1 MASAHARPMQKR
13 WDDFHVILLV
23 SCGKNKSQN
32 FVMAHQPKEKSAPPQ
47 KKKKKNEQ
55 RMNENE
61 MQTRLCA
68 LKTFPLDAECFRN
81 FLPEMLSKQ
90 KGPPVMIRRET
101 YAFDSEKV
109 ERYWARSSSSRSDEE
124 GKDLTFVKGGR
135 EINCINKMSLYPNP
149 FALLDRERSSSFL
162 RVTRDE
168 NLLCLKRKIRNCSRS
183 SAL

>member
-32 FVMAHQPKEKSAPPQ
+32 FVMAHQPKEKFPPPQ
-47 KKKKKNEQ
+47 KKTKNKNEQ

-90 KGPPVMIRRET
+90 KGPPVMIGRET
-101 YAFDSEKV
+101 YAFDS
-109 ERYWARSSSSRSDEE
+109 
-124 GKDLTFVKGGR
+124 
-135 EINCINKMSLYPNP
+135 
-149 FALLDRERSSSFL
+149 
-162 RVTRDE
+162 
-168 NLLCLKRKIRNCSRS
+168 
-183 SAL
+183 

>member
-32 FVMAHQPKEKSAPPQ
+32 FFMAKKPKYKFPPPPQ
-47 KKKKKNEQ
+47 KKKKNCQ

-81 FLPEMLSKQ
+81 F
-90 KGPPVMIRRET
+90 
-101 YAFDSEKV
+101 
-109 ERYWARSSSSRSDEE
+109 
-124 GKDLTFVKGGR
+124 
-135 EINCINKMSLYPNP
+135 
-149 FALLDRERSSSFL
+149 
-162 RVTRDE
+162 
-168 NLLCLKRKIRNCSRS
+168 
-183 SAL
+183 

>member
-32 FVMAHQPKEKSAPPQ
+32 FVMAHQPKEKSPPHPPPP
-47 KKKKKNEQ
+47 KKNCQ

-81 FLPEMLSKQ
+81 F
-90 KGPPVMIRRET
+90 
-101 YAFDSEKV
+101 
-109 ERYWARSSSSRSDEE
+109 
-124 GKDLTFVKGGR
+124 
-135 EINCINKMSLYPNP
+135 
-149 FALLDRERSSSFL
+149 
-162 RVTRDE
+162 
-168 NLLCLKRKIRNCSRS
+168 
-183 SAL
+183 